1 MEPGRAVADTATRRR
16 LVCAL
21 KIDGHITMLHSNIDN
36 KMLITLILYATHLH
50 LHSLLYRI

>member
-1 MEPGRAVADTATRRR
+1 MEPSRAVADTATRRR
-16 LVCAL
+16 LICAL